1 MKNDVNV
8 MDLIADRNGL
18 KPTMKSG
25 YNSIVPY
32 ARLNYFLN
40 AAKQIMFSVCLQEIS
55 FVNWS

>member
-8 MDLIADRNGL
+8 MGLTTDRNGL
-18 KPTMKSG
+18 KPTMESG

-40 AAKQIMFSVCLQEIS
+40 AEKRIMFSVCLQEIF